1 MLAIVSFLLF
11 TSLVAY
17 LSWRQTR
24 HDDHRSQD
32 GYFLAGRN
40 LPWIVIGGSLLLTN
54 LSTEQLVG
62 LNSGGYQHG
71 MQVAAWEIFAAVA
84 MVVMALVFLPRYL
97 QGGVT
102 TVSQFLA
109 RRYDRTV
116 GTLISILLLLSLLT
130 NLLPFVLYSG
140 ALFLVRVFGIPE
152 AFGIGQDAA
161 IWLTIIALGLVG
173 TAYAVFGGLKAVAVS
188 DTFNGVGLFLGGLL
202 LPLLAL
208 ARLGEGSILAGFA
221 KLGEER
227 PELLNPVGGPDDN
240 LPFATLFTGLI
251 LLHLY
256 YWCTNQAIV
265 QRTFGAR
272 SLEQGQKG
280 LLFAAFL
287 KLLGPFYLVLPGII
301 AWHLFADQL
310 AGNPDDAYGM
320 LVQEVLPAPLLGLF
334 AAVIFGAILSSFNS
348 GLNSAATLFSV
359 DLYRGL
365 ARPHADDAAMV
376 RSGKIFGLAVAV
388 GAISMA
394 PFIALAEGGLF
405 DLMKRLAALF
415 NIPLL
420 AITLVGMVAPRVPP
434 LAAKCALVS
443 GFVFYAW
450 FGLWQENTVFGHQFH
465 WLHLAGINF
474 LVILA
479 IMLAITLWR
488 PLAQPWTPPEN
499 QSRIDLTPWAGVKW
513 ASATVVVLVIVI
525 YATLSRF
532 G

>member
-1 MLAIVSFLLF
+1 MLALISFLLF
-11 TSLVAY
+11 TALVAF
-17 LSWRQTR
+17 LSWRYTR
-24 HDDHRSQD
+24 GDGLTTGD
-32 GYFLAGRN
+32 GYFLAGRS

-62 LNSGGYQHG
+62 LNGGGFRHG

-84 MVVMALVFLPRYL
+84 MIAMALIFLPRYL
-97 QGGVT
+97 RGGVT

-109 RRYDRTV
+109 QRYDRTV
-116 GTLISILLLLSLLT
+116 GTLISVLLLLSLLT

-140 ALFLVRVFGIPE
+140 ALFMVQVFRIPE
-152 AFGIGQDAA
+152 AFGVGHDAA
-161 IWLTIIALGLVG
+161 VWLTVIALGTVG
-173 TAYAVFGGLKAVAVS
+173 SIYAIFGGLKAVAIS
-188 DTFNGVGLFLGGLL
+188 DTLNGAGLFLGGLL
-202 LPLLAL
+202 IPLLAL
-208 ARLGEGSILAGFA
+208 RRLGEGSILGGFHE
-221 KLGEER
+221 LGTVR
-227 PELLNPVGGPDDN
+227 PEMLDPVGGAGDN
-240 LPFATLFTGLI
+240 VPFATLFTGLI

-280 LLFAAFL
+280 LLFAAAL

-301 AWHLFADQL
+301 AWHLFAGQLQDQ
-310 AGNPDDAYGM
+310 PDGAYGL

-348 GLNSAATLFSV
+348 GLNSAVTLFSV

-365 ARPHADDAAMV
+365 ARPEIEDAALV
-376 RSGKIFGLAVAV
+376 RGGKIFGLAIAV
-388 GAISMA
+388 GAVAIA

-420 AITLVGMVAPRVPP
+420 AITLFGMISPRVPP
-434 LAAKCALVS
+434 LAAKLALVS

-450 FGLWQENTVFGHQFH
+450 FGLWQDNVIFGHTFH

-474 LVILA
+474 LVIVVL
-479 IMLAITLWR
+479 MFVITAWR
-488 PLAQPWTPPEN
+488 PLPHAWAPPEGTT
-499 QSRIDLTPWAGVKW
+499 RVDLTPWRGAKV
-513 ASATVVVLVIVI
+513 SAVAILVAIAAI
-525 YATLSRF
+525 YAVLSRF